1 MTPRPIPA
9 DVLARQREASDPAV
23 SAWVSA
29 NAGSGKTYVLAQRVI
44 RLLLGGTD
52 PAKILCL
59 TFTKAAA
66 ANMAKTVF
74 DTLAKWTALD
84 DSELDH
90 AIRAMSNERPD
101 AKLRALARRLFALAL
116 ETPGGLKVQ
125 TIHAFCTRLLQQF
138 PFEANV
144 AARFRVLDDATQRQ
158 LLDQMSLGVLLE
170 GAAKPESALGRAL
183 ATAIAAASDQ
193 SFRDVIKE
201 VIGKRD
207 AVTAWTARAGS
218 VAAAITEL
226 CGTLAIDP
234 ADTNERVEAEMVDGP
249 NLPVA
254 KWAAAARI
262 FRTGLKTDCDKADCL
277 EAAAAAP
284 ADERTDIYLQI
295 FLTQKFEPRKILLT
309 KATFER
315 NLEFGER
322 LYQERDRLVGLV
334 ERRKAVA
341 CRDRTA
347 AMLTIADAVIARY
360 QTEKAR
366 RGLLDYDDLIDKT
379 RDLLANVDAAWVHYK
394 LDLGIDHVL
403 IDEAQDTSPKQ
414 WEVIERLVAEFTAG
428 AGARGALKR
437 SVFAVGD
444 DKQSIFSF
452 QGAAPAAF
460 AQKRS
465 DFKRAY
471 DGSGLAFRP
480 VEFKYSF
487 RSVQVVL
494 DAVDTVFARPEAFSG
509 LSADAVK
516 TVHEAVRG
524 QAPGLV
530 EIWPLV
536 EPDEKPQIEGW
547 DAPFDTTSETSPR
560 VKLARKIAGAVRTWI
575 DRCDRVG
582 DGDKRRAV
590 RPGDILILVR
600 QRGPLFEAIIRAL
613 RNAGI
618 PVAGADRLVLTEH
631 IAVMDLIALADALL
645 LPDDDLAL
653 ATVLKSPLF
662 GIDEEALFTLAWN
675 RSGSLHAALRA
686 KAGEPAYADAA
697 ARLERLAEAA
707 KRETP
712 FAFYA
717 RLLGPE
723 HGRRRILA
731 RLGAEA
737 TDALDE
743 FLNLALDYERRE
755 TPSLQGFV
763 AWLRSANAE
772 VKRDM
777 EIARDEVRV
786 MTVHG
791 AKGLEA
797 PVVILADTTTPP
809 AGHYPPRLLTLTA
822 HGAPPDATG
831 HLVWSA
837 RKEDD
842 VAAIAAARQAAVSAA
857 EDEYRRLLYVAMTR
871 AADRL
876 VVCGAVSA
884 TKRPEGCWYDLV
896 FAALQPPASVEEPSD
911 DGDGHVWR
919 YRKALPEA
927 SETIAAPPAVEA
939 PAVTRPHWLECDAPA
954 ELPSVV
960 PVTPSSA
967 YDETTFARA
976 TTGGGAERRAALARG
991 EAVHRL
997 LQSLPDI
1004 PAAARAE
1011 AARRHLA
1018 RTAQDFDTE
1027 AREVIIA
1034 SVQAILDDPRFA
1046 DLFQANSRAEVP
1058 IVGRIAR
1065 PGRAPLAV
1073 AGQIDR
1079 LAVTAEAVLIA
1090 DYKTNRPAPRRLDE
1104 VPGAY
1109 VTQLALYRA
1118 VLAKLYPD
1126 RPIRAALV
1134 WTDVPDLME
1143 VSGDAL
1149 DAGLT
1154 RLISQ

>member
-1 MTPRPIPA
+1 
-9 DVLARQREASDPAV
+9 
-23 SAWVSA
+23 
-29 NAGSGKTYVLAQRVI
+29 
-44 RLLLGGTD
+44 
-52 PAKILCL
+52 
-59 TFTKAAA
+59 
-66 ANMAKTVF
+66 
-74 DTLAKWTALD
+74 
-84 DSELDH
+84 
-90 AIRAMSNERPD
+90 
-101 AKLRALARRLFALAL
+101 
-116 ETPGGLKVQ
+116 
-125 TIHAFCTRLLQQF
+125 
-138 PFEANV
+138 
-144 AARFRVLDDATQRQ
+144 
-158 LLDQMSLGVLLE
+158 
-170 GAAKPESALGRAL
+170 
-183 ATAIAAASDQ
+183 
-193 SFRDVIKE
+193 
-201 VIGKRD
+201 
-207 AVTAWTARAGS
+207 
-218 VAAAITEL
+218 
-226 CGTLAIDP
+226 
-234 ADTNERVEAEMVDGP
+234 
-249 NLPVA
+249 
-254 KWAAAARI
+254 
-262 FRTGLKTDCDKADCL
+262 
-277 EAAAAAP
+277 
-284 ADERTDIYLQI
+284 
-295 FLTQKFEPRKILLT
+295 
-309 KATFER
+309 
-315 NLEFGER
+315 
-322 LYQERDRLVGLV
+322 
-334 ERRKAVA
+334 
-341 CRDRTA
+341 
-347 AMLTIADAVIARY
+347 
-360 QTEKAR
+360 
-366 RGLLDYDDLIDKT
+366 
-379 RDLLANVDAAWVHYK
+379 
-394 LDLGIDHVL
+394 VL

-414 WEVIERLVAEFTAG
+414 WEVIERLVAEFAAG

-437 SVFAVGD
+437 SIFAVGD

-465 DFKRAY
+465 DFKRTY

-494 DAVDTVFARPEAFSG
+494 DAVDTVFSRPEAFSG

-575 DRCDRVG
+575 ARGDRVG
-582 DGDKRRAV
+582 DGDQRRPV

-613 RNAGI
+613 KNAGI
-618 PVAGADRLVLTEH
+618 AVAGADRLVLTEH

-662 GIDEEALFTLAWN
+662 GLDEEALFALAWN
-675 RSGSLHAALRA
+675 RAGPLYTALRA
-686 KAGEPAYADAA
+686 KAGDDPVFAEAA
-697 ARLERLAEAA
+697 AQLERLAEAA

-755 TPSLQGFV
+755 TPSLQGFI

-822 HGAPPDATG
+822 AGAPPDAAG

-842 VAAIAAARQAAVSAA
+842 IAAIAAARTAAVGAA

-876 VVCGAVSA
+876 VVCGATGA
-884 TKRPEGCWYDLV
+884 TKKPEGCWYDLV

-919 YRKALPEA
+919 YRKAPPGPA
-927 SETIAAPPAVEA
+927 ETIAAAATATEMPVA
-939 PAVTRPHWLECDAPA
+939 TRLPWLDCDAPA
-954 ELPSVV
+954 EMPSVV

-967 YDETTFARA
+967 YDEATFART
-976 TTGGGAERRAALARG
+976 TTGGGTERRAALARG

-1004 PAAARAE
+1004 PAAVRAE

-1018 RTAQDFDTE
+1018 RTAQDFDAE
-1027 AREVIIA
+1027 ERERIIESA
-1034 SVQAILDDPRFA
+1034 QAILDDARFA

-1073 AGQIDR
+1073 AGQVDR

-1126 RPIRAALV
+1126 KPIRAALI

-1143 VSGDAL
+1143 ISGDAL
-1149 DAGLT
+1149 DAALT

>member
-1 MTPRPIPA
+1 MTPARAIPD
-9 DVLARQREASDPAV
+9 DVLARQREASDPAA

-52 PAKILCL
+52 PTKILCL

-74 DTLAKWTALD
+74 DTLARWTALD
-84 DSELDH
+84 DDDLDQ

-144 AARFRVLDDATQRQ
+144 AARFRVLDDAAQRQ
-158 LLDQMSLGVLLE
+158 LLDQMNLTVLLE
-170 GAAKPESALGRAL
+170 AAAKPDSALGRAL

-193 SFRDVIKE
+193 SFRDVVNE
-201 VIGKRD
+201 AIGKRD
-207 AVTAWTARAGS
+207 AVTAWVERAGS
-218 VAAAITEL
+218 VEAAIAEL
-226 CGTLAIDP
+226 CDTFAIDRD
-234 ADTNERVEAEMVDGP
+234 DTIERVEAEMVDGP
-249 NLPVA
+249 HLPVA
-254 KWAAAARI
+254 DWAAAARI
-262 FRTGLKTDCDKADCL
+262 FRTGSKTDCEQAARL

-284 ADERTDIYLQI
+284 AEEQADRYLRV
-295 FLTQKFEPRKILLT
+295 FLTQALEPRKTLLT
-309 KATFER
+309 RTPFEA
-315 NLEFGER
+315 NPEFGER
-322 LYQERDRLVGLV
+322 LYAERNRLIPLV

-341 CRDRTA
+341 CRNRTA
-347 AMLTIADAVIARY
+347 AMLTIASAVIARY
-360 QTEKAR
+360 QAEKAR

-379 RDLLANVDAAWVHYK
+379 RDLLTRCEAAWVHYK

-414 WEVIERLVAEFTAG
+414 WDVIERLVAEFAAG

-437 SVFAVGD
+437 SIFAVGD

-465 DFKRAY
+465 DFKRVY
-471 DGSGLAFRP
+471 DGSGLPFRP
-480 VEFKYSF
+480 IEFKYSF

-494 DAVDTVFARPEAFSG
+494 DAVDTVFSRPEAFSG
-509 LSADAVK
+509 LSADAIK
-516 TVHEAVRG
+516 TLHEAVRG

-530 EIWPLV
+530 EIWPLI
-536 EPDEKPQIEGW
+536 EPDEKPQLEGW

-575 DRCDRVG
+575 DRRDRVG
-582 DGDKRRAV
+582 DGDQRRPV
-590 RPGDILILVR
+590 RYGDILVLVR

-613 RNAGI
+613 KNAGVA
-618 PVAGADRLVLTEH
+618 VAGADRLVLTEH

-662 GIDEEALFTLAWN
+662 GLDEEALFALAWN
-675 RSGSLHAALRA
+675 RAGPLHAALRA
-686 KAGEPAYADAA
+686 RAGEPVFADAA
-697 ARLERLAEAA
+697 ARLGRLAQAA
-707 KRETP
+707 RRETP

-717 RLLGPE
+717 RVLGPE
-723 HGRRRILA
+723 RGRRQFLA

-755 TPSLQGFV
+755 TPSLQGFI

-797 PVVILADTTTPP
+797 PIVVLADTTTPP

-822 HGAPPDATG
+822 VGTPPDTVG

-842 VAAIAAARQAAVSAA
+842 IDVTAAARQAAVEAA

-876 VVCGAVSA
+876 VICGAA
-884 TKRPEGCWYDLV
+884 GAMKRPEGCWYDLV
-896 FAALQPPASVEEPSD
+896 FAALQPPVSVEEPSD
-911 DGDGHVWR
+911 DGEGHVWR
-919 YRKALPEA
+919 YRKTPPEA
-927 SETIAAPPAVEA
+927 AETIAAAA
-939 PAVTRPHWLECDAPA
+939 PAAGAAAAAHPPWLAYDAPA
-954 ELPSVV
+954 EAPQVV
-960 PVTPSSA
+960 PIAPSSA
-967 YDETTFARA
+967 YDEA
-976 TTGGGAERRAALARG
+976 TPVRTGGGAERRVALARG

-1004 PAAARAE
+1004 PRAARAD

-1018 RTAQDFDTE
+1018 RSARDFDAET
-1027 AREVIIA
+1027 REHIIE
-1034 SVQAILDDPRFA
+1034 SVQAILDDARFA

-1065 PGRAPLAV
+1065 PGQATLAV
-1073 AGQIDR
+1073 AGQVDR
-1079 LAVTAEAVLIA
+1079 LVVTAEVVLIA
-1090 DYKTNRPAPRRLDE
+1090 DYKTNRPAPRRLDD

-1118 VLAKLYPD
+1118 VLAELYPGK
-1126 RPIRAALV
+1126 PVRALLV

-1143 VSGDAL
+1143 VSAEML
-1149 DAGLT
+1149 DAARA
-1154 RLISQ
+1154 RLISP